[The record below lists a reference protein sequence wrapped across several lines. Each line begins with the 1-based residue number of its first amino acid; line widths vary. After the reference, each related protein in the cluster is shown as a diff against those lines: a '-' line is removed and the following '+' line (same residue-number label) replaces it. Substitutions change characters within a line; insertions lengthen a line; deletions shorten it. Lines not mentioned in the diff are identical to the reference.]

1 MKNDTKLI
9 MESWRSFLGDLDNQE
24 NLNESWVK
32 NSALALGAFLS
43 SVSPTKQSHAEVPGV
58 TATDTSHVAIEFL
71 RNLSKN
77 KKSHPVLESLLK
89 KIADENMQ
97 TLTEDEAEVLR
108 SILKSKKELRKSLIG
123 DAKALLKKHKDG
135 KIKLNRNII
144 DNSDVMYDTDAELK
158 EIESQIQ
165 DIYNTIDKIDKQ
177 YEVSYFK
184 SGSSTYFKIKSKDS
198 GKTVFSQ
205 QTN

>member
-9 MESWRSFLGDLDNQE
+9 MESWRSFLEDLDNQE

-32 NSALALGAFLS
+32 NSALALGVLLS
-43 SVSPTKQSHAEVPGV
+43 SISPTKQSHAKVKGV
-58 TATDTSHVAIEFL
+58 STEDTSYVAKEFL
-71 RNLSKN
+71 R

-97 TLTEDEAEVLR
+97 TLTEHEAKILR
-108 SILKSKKELRKSLIG
+108 LILESKKELRKSLIG

-165 DIYNTIDKIDKQ
+165 DIYNTIDIIDKQ